1 MVDYRMR
8 VTRHWS
14 AVPVSGSWTS
24 TITCH
29 FRGSTGWSNTDS
41 ETLAAVQFVESLG
54 CSRAG
59 GSRYSA
65 LHRGAFVVVG
75 GTEVEV
81 WTGSEGSWSP
91 VAKWA
96 KNLDLRGQS
105 SDAVAT
111 IAVTELTANLAI
123 YAAGSAGAAGRGTI
137 RLGPL
142 QVGVVQHRGLL
153 QSNSEMAECLTD
165 DWQALADAGVTWCL
179 GGAGGIRPVVRARY
193 GEVVGSDIR
202 RRWPRVDPSSGIA
215 LAP

>member
-8 VTRHWS
+8 LTRRWS

-29 FRGSTGWSNTDS
+29 FRGATGWSSTDS
-41 ETLAAVQFVESLG
+41 ETLAAVQFVEGLG
-54 CSRAG
+54 CRRSG
-59 GSRYSA
+59 GTRYSA
-65 LHRGAFVVVG
+65 LVRGAFVAVG

-81 WTGSEGSWSP
+81 WAGSDGSWSP

-105 SDAVAT
+105 SNDELA
-111 IAVTELTANLAI
+111 IAVTELTANLTL
-123 YAAGSAGAAGRGTI
+123 YAAGSTGSAGRGTI

-142 QVGVVQHRGLL
+142 TAGIVEHRGLL
-153 QSNSEMAECLTD
+153 QANTAMAACLTG
-165 DWQALADAGVTWCL
+165 DWQDLADAGVTWCL